1 MSNLFLNLKGN
12 RLIIM
17 AVMAVICAQL
27 VSCKKDTSKSD
38 AENSVENWE
47 IVQNFPQDK
56 TFEINSLAGHNSEI
70 VYATS
75 GHRVTNNS
83 STFNNQFQGSF
94 YFKQA
99 SGWMVNQVNNIA
111 PVIIKEWNGALYGI
125 REKRTILTTLPV
137 VDWEHTYILFKW
149 ENGNYI
155 NLDTLEYTNAN
166 LINKASLGTLSL
178 WVNQNKLHMV
188 SIATNVAIWEVVN
201 NQLVKKS
208 EELPVQP
215 TSLVATDNN
224 DISFTQVR
232 QLIISPTRTR
242 YIITGYYY
250 NGAAFTQGKTYEF
263 IVEEDTGFSNKE
275 ASVYRAVKGN
285 VWGIGFQGNK
295 LKNLDNN
302 AVLSGLSTGRI
313 FRSSP
318 IVTNNGKLYIMLG
331 TEKAPESCAG
341 LAVFDGANIREME
354 FKLPPVL
361 DPCSILSAATE
372 YNGKTYL
379 LLLNRGQYVIVK
391 NK

>member
-1 MSNLFLNLKGN
+1 
-12 RLIIM
+12 
-17 AVMAVICAQL
+17 MAVIFAQL

-38 AENSVENWE
+38 TENSAENWE

-94 YFKQA
+94 FYKQA

-111 PVIIKEWNGALYGI
+111 PVVIKEWNGALYGI
-125 REKRTILTTLPV
+125 REKRTIRTTIPV
-137 VDWEHTYILFKW
+137 VDWEHTYYLFKW
-149 ENGNYI
+149 ENGNYT
-155 NLDTLEYTNAN
+155 NLDTLEFTDYN
-166 LINKASLGTLSL
+166 LINKASLGNVSL
-178 WVNQNKLHMV
+178 WVNQNKLHLV
-188 SIATNVAIWEVVN
+188 SITTNVSIWEIVN
-201 NQLVKKS
+201 NQLVKKT
-208 EELPVQP
+208 EELSVQP

-242 YIITGYYY
+242 YIITGFYY
-250 NGAAFTQGKTYEF
+250 NGAAFSQGKTYDF
-263 IVEEDTGFSNKE
+263 IVEDDTGFSNKE
-275 ASVYRAVKGN
+275 ASVYMAVKGN
-285 VWGIGFQGNK
+285 LWGIGFQGNK

-302 AVLSGLSTGRI
+302 AILSSLSAGKI

-318 IVTNNGKLYIMLG
+318 IVSSNGKVYIMLG
-331 TEKAPESCAG
+331 EEKAHESCAG
-341 LAVFDGANIREME
+341 LAVFDGTSIKQMG

-391 NK
+391 SK

>member
-1 MSNLFLNLKGN
+1 M
-12 RLIIM
+12 
-17 AVMAVICAQL
+17 
-27 VSCKKDTSKSD
+27 
-38 AENSVENWE
+38 
-47 IVQNFPQDK
+47 
-56 TFEINSLAGHNSEI
+56 
-70 VYATS
+70 
-75 GHRVTNNS
+75 
-83 STFNNQFQGSF
+83 
-94 YFKQA
+94 
-99 SGWMVNQVNNIA
+99 
-111 PVIIKEWNGALYGI
+111 
-125 REKRTILTTLPV
+125 
-137 VDWEHTYILFKW
+137 
-149 ENGNYI
+149 
-155 NLDTLEYTNAN
+155 DTLEYTNAN

-201 NQLVKKS
+201 NHLVKKS

-242 YIITGYYY
+242 YIITGFYY
-250 NGAAFTQGKTYEF
+250 NGAAFSQGKTYDF
-263 IVEEDTGFSNKE
+263 IVEDDTGFSNKE
-275 ASVYRAVKGN
+275 ASVYMAVKGN
-285 VWGIGFQGNK
+285 LWGIGFQGNK